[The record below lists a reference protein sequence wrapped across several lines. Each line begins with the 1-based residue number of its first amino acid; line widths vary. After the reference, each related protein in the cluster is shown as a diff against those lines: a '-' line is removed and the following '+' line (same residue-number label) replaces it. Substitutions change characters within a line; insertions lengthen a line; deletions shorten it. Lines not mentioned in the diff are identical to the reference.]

1 MTFPT
6 SIRTSRGF
14 TLVEVLVALA
24 LFVTIATGVAQ
35 LVAVA
40 TRAMRTARE
49 QTMAVMLASA
59 KMDQLRAL
67 EWTYERSDVGDPVME
82 RSDQST
88 DLTTRTM
95 AGGGPGLRASPAD
108 ALASSAAGFVDYL
121 DDRGRW
127 VGGETTS
134 PATAV
139 FIRRWSIRPL
149 GAAPHRTL
157 VIQVLVTTVKEERSR
172 AGPWSSRS
180 GGEALLTTVRTRKRE

>member
-1 MTFPT
+1 MPFRTF
-6 SIRTSRGF
+6 SRTARGF
-14 TLVEVLVALA
+14 TLVEVLIALA

-40 TRAMRTARE
+40 TRSMRTARE
-49 QTMAVMLASA
+49 QTMTVMLASA

-67 EWTYERSDVGDPVME
+67 EWTYERADVGDPVVE

-88 DLTTRTM
+88 DLTMRAM
-95 AGGGPGLRASPAD
+95 SGGGPGLRASPAD
-108 ALASSAAGFVDYL
+108 ALASSATGFADYL

-127 VGGETTS
+127 VGGGTAI

-149 GAAPHRTL
+149 DAAPDRTL
-157 VIQVLVTTVKEERSR
+157 VVQVLVTTVKAERSR
-172 AGPWSSRS
+172 AGPWSGRS
-180 GGEALLTTVRTRKRE
+180 GVDALLTAVRTRKRE

>member
-1 MTFPT
+1 MAFRM
-6 SIRTSRGF
+6 SIRTCRGF
-14 TLVEVLVALA
+14 TLIEVLVALA

-49 QTMAVMLASA
+49 QTMTVMLASA

-67 EWTYERSDVGDPVME
+67 EWTYERSDVGDPVTE

-88 DLTTRTM
+88 DLTTRVM
-95 AGGGPGLRASPAD
+95 GGGGPGLRTSPAD
-108 ALASSAAGFVDYL
+108 ALASSAAGCADYL

-127 VGGETTS
+127 VGGGTTI

-149 GAAPHRTL
+149 GAASDRTL

-180 GGEALLTTVRTRKRE
+180 GVDALLTSVRTRKRE

>member
-1 MTFPT
+1 MAFRPSTRSP
-6 SIRTSRGF
+6 RGF

-24 LFVTIATGVAQ
+24 LFVTIATGIAQ

-40 TRAMRTARE
+40 TRAMRTSRE

-67 EWTYERSDVGDPVME
+67 EWTYERADTGDPVVE
-82 RSDQST
+82 RSDRST
-88 DLTTRTM
+88 DLTTGAM
-95 AGGGPGLRASPAD
+95 GGGGPGLRASPAD
-108 ALASSAAGFVDYL
+108 ALASSAAGFADYL

-127 VGGETTS
+127 VGGGTAI

-149 GAAPHRTL
+149 GAAPDRTL
-157 VIQVLVTTVKEERSR
+157 VIQVLVTTVKDERSR
-172 AGPWSSRS
+172 AGPWSRRS
-180 GGEALLTTVRTRKRE
+180 GAEALLTTVRTRKRE